1 MAPELNKLDEKLIE
15 LSKTLFEIK
24 SNLDLYKIISL
35 NAPEINEMGRGKI
48 FFGKVQRM
56 SLDSYILGICK
67 VFEEKKKHEINSLPS
82 ILKTAKCCKP
92 KNEQPLIDFINKHR
106 DFLGQRKEDCG
117 NPSITDIE
125 KIYKE
130 FYQKYL
136 IKDDRLKKVRDKI
149 ITHSEY
155 IEDIAR
161 PKDIQSYDLMEKFL
175 FFSIDMQSAI
185 NRAYLGVHSHPI
197 KNDERVF
204 SSTRAV
210 LEKFGVSNVKT
221 KLDDE
226 QC

>member
-1 MAPELNKLDEKLIE
+1 MTTELNKLDEKLIE
-15 LSKTLFEIK
+15 LSKILFEIK
-24 SNLDLYKIISL
+24 SNLDLYKILSL
-35 NAPEINEMGRGKI
+35 NAPEINEMGRSKT

-67 VFEEKKKHEINSLPS
+67 VFEKEKKKQEINSLPS
-82 ILKTAKCCKP
+82 ILKTAKFCKP

-106 DFLGQRKEDCG
+106 DLLGQGKEDCG
-117 NPSITDIE
+117 DPSIADIE

-149 ITHSEY
+149 IAHSEY
-155 IEDIAR
+155 MEDIAR

-197 KNDERVF
+197 KNDEIMF

-221 KLDDE
+221 KFDDE
-226 QC
+226 

>member
-1 MAPELNKLDEKLIE
+1 MTPELNKLDEKLIE

-35 NAPEINEMGRGKI
+35 NAPEINKIGRGKT

-67 VFEEKKKHEINSLPS
+67 IFEEEKKKHEINSLPS
-82 ILKTAKCCKP
+82 ILKTAKYCKP
-92 KNEQPLIDFINKHR
+92 KNEQQLIDFINKHR
-106 DFLGQRKEDCG
+106 DLLVHIKEDCG
-117 NPSITDIE
+117 NPSIVDIE
-125 KIYKE
+125 KIYRA

-149 ITHSEY
+149 IAHSEY
-155 IEDIAR
+155 MGDVTR

-175 FFSIDMQSAI
+175 FFSIDMHSAI

-210 LEKFGVSNVKT
+210 LEKFGVSNIKT
-221 KLDDE
+221 KFDDE
-226 QC
+226 

>member
-1 MAPELNKLDEKLIE
+1 MTPELNKLDEKLIALE
-15 LSKTLFEIK
+15 KTLFEIK
-24 SNLDLYKIISL
+24 TNLDLYKIISI
-35 NAPEINEMGRGKI
+35 NAIDINGIGRGKL
-48 FFGKVQRM
+48 FFGHVQRM

-67 VFEEKKKHEINSLPS
+67 VFEEEKKKHEINSLPS
-82 ILKTAKCCKP
+82 ILKTAKYCKP
-92 KNEQPLIDFINKHR
+92 QNEQPLTDFINEHR
-106 DFLGQRKEDCG
+106 DLLGQRKKDCG
-117 NPSITDIE
+117 NPSIADIE

-149 ITHSEY
+149 IAHSEY
-155 IEDIAR
+155 MEDVTR
-161 PKDIQSYDLMEKFL
+161 PKDVQSYDLMEKFL
-175 FFSIDMQSAI
+175 FFAIDIQSAI

-221 KLDDE
+221 KFGDE
-226 QC
+226 